1 MLNIENDV
9 SLALCQ
15 SVVTLVKAKT
25 LVDRLSHGSEL
36 DRKLARLC
44 GLPAGE
50 DGTSFYRDVFPFCGR
65 WEPSGASLLRQVPL
79 EQTVGH
85 SWRWQPES
93 VPYPQRASLRDRL
106 LALTEGSEQA
116 EVCWIV
122 PLGLYLAHEGK
133 NRVAFLRQ
141 EGVSH
146 YSALTT
152 PYDYPAPDRLKL
164 IQVAGTHGEEW
175 WAVLDDDLIEP
186 LRHPEWT
193 VPVLSA
199 YGVLITKQWPAEYAS
214 CASVRAKIVAD
225 DLGYSPPLGRPAISI
240 KAMKMKEL
248 RDAEHTSAS
257 LLELENIQFRQ
268 GWRRVVLALIGIIAV
283 VLTVR
288 QPSLHDLSFFSFC
301 LGALTIAGL
310 LIFGKILSVPRRNLQ
325 SADI

>member
-1 MLNIENDV
+1 V
-9 SLALCQ
+9 H
-15 SVVTLVKAKT
+15 
-25 LVDRLSHGSEL
+25 R
-36 DRKLARLC
+36 
-44 GLPAGE
+44 
-50 DGTSFYRDVFPFCGR
+50 FCGR
-65 WEPSGASLLRQVPL
+65 CLSSRQLDIAGAGNLKVSLIHKERPCG
-79 EQTVGH
+79 TV
-85 SWRWQPES
+85 SWR
-93 VPYPQRASLRDRL
+93 SLKVRSRRRFAGL
-106 LALTEGSEQA
+106 CRSACTWLTR
-116 EVCWIV
+116 
-122 PLGLYLAHEGK
+122 GK

-283 VLTVR
+283 VVNC
-288 QPSLHDLSFFSFC
+288 PSAISSRSISFSR
-301 LGALTIAGL
+301 
-310 LIFGKILSVPRRNLQ
+310 SVSEL
-325 SADI
+325 